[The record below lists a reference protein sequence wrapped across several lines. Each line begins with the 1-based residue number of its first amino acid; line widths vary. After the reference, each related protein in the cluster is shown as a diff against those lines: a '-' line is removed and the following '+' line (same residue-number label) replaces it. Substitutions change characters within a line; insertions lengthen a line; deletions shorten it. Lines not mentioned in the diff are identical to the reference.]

1 MSRKYSPSPTELLEK
16 QNEKLRSQLKELK
29 VALDAIVTKKQNSE
43 MVHNQVDDKN
53 KDLESKFKF
62 YKTECQK
69 MKKELEGNPNIP
81 KITDLENESK
91 FLNKR
96 IEELEKE
103 KANLMKFDKKGKNAL
118 QDIRDA
124 NSYPEK
130 IQMLK
135 NEIRNNREKLKE
147 LTLKVTKEDKDLKTQ
162 HERCVDIENKSRK
175 LFELIKTKKKEEEEK
190 TKNTENQVEVN
201 EFLLKDIQDQI
212 ALADKSKQEKENLL
226 KDKIKALETNII
238 EKNHFLEMLK
248 IKLKEKEQEFRLSLM
263 RISESKKLVRCN
275 QLKPLSYRSGNSTP
289 RRLELSPLNK
299 EINELNTDKNDERG
313 ERRRSSTNQ
322 RLFHQ
327 ETMNIIK
334 KLQNNLKFAG

>member
-1 MSRKYSPSPTELLEK
+1 MSRNYSPSPTEMLEK

-29 VALDAIVTKKQNSE
+29 VALEAIIAKKQNSE
-43 MVHNQVDDKN
+43 LVHTQVDDQN
-53 KDLESKFKF
+53 KDLESKLKF

-69 MKKELEGNPNIP
+69 MKKELEGNPNIL

-91 FLNKR
+91 FFNKR

-103 KANLMKFDKKGKNAL
+103 KANMMKFDKQGINVLKG
-118 QDIRDA
+118 IRDA

-130 IQMLK
+130 IHMLK

-147 LTLKVTKEDKDLKTQ
+147 LTIKVTKEDKDLKTQ

-190 TKNTENQVEVN
+190 TKNTENQIEVN

-212 ALADKSKQEKENLL
+212 TLADKTKQEKENLM
-226 KDKIKALETNII
+226 KEKIKALEANIR
-238 EKNHFLEMLK
+238 EKKHFLEMLK
-248 IKLKEKEQEFRLSLM
+248 IKLKEKEQEFRLCLM
-263 RISESKKLVRCN
+263 RISESKKLVKYN

-289 RRLELSPLNK
+289 RRLGLSPINK
-299 EINELNTDKNDERG
+299 DINELNVDKND
-313 ERRRSSTNQ
+313 
-322 RLFHQ
+322 
-327 ETMNIIK
+327 
-334 KLQNNLKFAG
+334 